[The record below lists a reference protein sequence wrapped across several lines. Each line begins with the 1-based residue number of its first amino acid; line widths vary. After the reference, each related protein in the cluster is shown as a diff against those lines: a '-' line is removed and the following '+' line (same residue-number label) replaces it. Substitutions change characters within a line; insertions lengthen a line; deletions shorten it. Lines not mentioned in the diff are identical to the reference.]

1 LKPEIKAQMSQS
13 ILFLAHVSEAGH
25 TLPKSSYEIL
35 GAALELT
42 KQLGA
47 RLTIGLIG
55 EDVSAAAETVASAGA
70 ERVLAVAGPDFAT
83 ARYASDAAAAEAICR
98 SAVADLILAPATS
111 RFMRILAGV
120 AHRLNGCVDTH
131 VTSLEAVDG
140 DVRATRWHYRQRI
153 EAVIRRD
160 ARPWMVLLESGCHA
174 AWVTRE
180 TTGTPSAARVEQIPV
195 ILPKLATRT
204 VVSGIRTPKSDVQTI
219 RPDASL
225 LFVAGA
231 GWTKKQADGK
241 THVEQA
247 EPLILDFLRV
257 SGASLGGS
265 KSLVDQTGES
275 QAVLGFMTHL
285 NQVGQTGSTPRHPK
299 GLSTCCHGEEPHV
312 VGWRFINERRAVNL
326 DPNCGWARGKADVL
340 YVADAF
346 EVLAKLNALLAQRSR
361 TSPEPAPQE
370 A

>member
-1 LKPEIKAQMSQS
+1 MSQS
-13 ILFLAHVSEAGH
+13 ILFLAHVSEAGN
-25 TLPKSSYEIL
+25 TLPKASHEVL
-35 GAALELT
+35 GAALKLT

-47 RLTIGLIG
+47 NLTIGLIG
-55 EDVSAAAETVASAGA
+55 TDVAAAAETVGAAGA
-70 ERVLAVAGPDFAT
+70 DRILAVAGPDFAT

-98 SAVADLILAPATS
+98 AAGAELILAPATS
-111 RFMRILAGV
+111 RFMRVLPGV

-131 VTSLEAVDG
+131 VTALEAVNG
-140 DVRATRWHYRQRI
+140 ELRATRWHYRQRI

-160 ARPWMVLLESGCHA
+160 LRPWIVLLESGCEA
-174 AWVTRE
+174 AWSE
-180 TTGTPSAARVEQIPV
+180 TASTGAPAAAKIEAIPV
-195 ILPKLATRT
+195 PLPKAATRT
-204 VVSGIRTPKSDVQTI
+204 AVTGVRAPKSDAQTI
-219 RPDASL
+219 RPDANL
-225 LFVAGA
+225 LLVAGA

-241 THVEQA
+241 THIDQA
-247 EPLILDFLRV
+247 ETLILDFLRA

-346 EVLAKLNALLAQRSR
+346 EVLAKLNALLAQTDGTFRVS
-361 TSPEPAPQE
+361 SASSV
-370 A
+370 